1 MMLLMVQVTGALVLM
16 MKRVRLTTAAPH
28 HAAMEE
34 STPGEERRCKLA
46 GAKMAKQELGH
57 KAQLMM
63 TTFPEGEVAAVVL
76 ATVALKRHEE
86 DPGWSWLIGIG

>member
-1 MMLLMVQVTGALVLM
+1 MVQVTGALVLI

-28 HAAMEE
+28 QAAVDE

-57 KAQLMM
+57 NAQLMI

-76 ATVALKRHEE
+76 VTVALKRQEAE
-86 DPGWSWLIGIG
+86 PGWS